1 MSDTHNADEVCP
13 IIEDHKC
20 KDNAKVWFSDAVL
33 RVFKTYD
40 ERAAL
45 VQALRDEVNKIP
57 SNYIPYIMLNFRQ
70 IAFVCGALWSEEKDL
85 YLMEIDMA
93 VKAIQVGQISA
104 SEDGK
109 NKVDEKIC
117 EPATVH

>member
-93 VKAIQVGQISA
+93 AEAVQVGELVVPENQDH
-104 SEDGK
+104 EF
-109 NKVDEKIC
+109 DEESF
-117 EPATVH
+117 EPVTVH